1 MSVMAKKKFEEYK
14 EKIHEKMIE
23 KNFTPFDWDLA
34 SKGDAV
40 YYKKTKDKL
49 VIILC
54 SNDSEYVSSPIN
66 VTIDDMVYPP
76 IDCTLEQYVSDSL
89 ADATPCLTTDNLGLF
104 FMLCEYDFDFKIVG

>member
-40 YYKKTKDKL
+40 YYKKTEDKL
-49 VIILC
+49 VIVLC

-89 ADATPCLTTDNLGLF
+89 ADAAPCLTTDNLGLF
-104 FMLCEYDFDFKIVG
+104 FMLCEYDFDFKIGG